1 MVDYRLGLDIGTNS
15 IGWCALELDGTGQPC
30 GILDLGVRIFPS
42 GRDPQTGTSLAVDR
56 RLARGARRNRD
67 RYLTRRDDLM
77 KTLVRLGL
85 MPADEAERKA
95 LENLDPYEL
104 RARGLD
110 GPLPPHHLG
119 RALFHLHQRRGFASN
134 RRTAGGGDEDSGRI
148 KAGVSRLHGLMAE
161 SGARTL
167 GEFLWF
173 RHRERR
179 SVRARLNGSGARAEY
194 DLYPD
199 RALVRAEFDALWT
212 AQRRFGLSLGD
223 EAADALRAV
232 MFRQRPLRRVDPGR
246 CTLDPVQERAPWAL
260 PLAQRSRIL
269 QELANLAVLRPG
281 LVTERLDAA
290 QRAVLLKEL
299 LRRPKLTFERA
310 RKLLGLPG
318 DLRFN
323 LEDARRDHLKG
334 DATAAVLSG
343 RRLFGARWHDFG
355 VDRQTEIV
363 ERLLD
368 EEDEEALA
376 AWLCRT
382 CGVSAETA
390 GAVAA
395 ALLPQGYCR
404 FGRGTLAALIPH
416 LEAGLTYSD
425 AARAIGRHHSDHRPE
440 GNRSRLPYYAV
451 VLPDAI
457 AGTGDPRDGRE
468 KRWGRIA
475 NPTIHIG
482 LNQLRRLVNALID
495 RWGKPR
501 EIVVELA
508 RELKLGFEQRQ
519 RREREQ
525 ADNRLAND
533 RRRDRLR
540 ELGLP
545 DSGFNVMKL
554 RLWEEL
560 NPTDEFARFCPYTG
574 ERISIA
580 MLFADPPQVDIDHI
594 LPFSKT
600 LDDGVANRVV
610 ALRAANRIKGNRTPW
625 EAFGTSPTINGI
637 AFDWA
642 AISERAEAMPRNKR
656 WRFQPD
662 AMERFEAEQDF
673 LARQLTDTA
682 YLSRLAHRYLGQI
695 VRSESVRVIPGR
707 LTEML
712 RGRWGLNAMLY
723 SSNRKLRTDHRHH
736 AIDAFVV
743 AVTSRSLLQ
752 RVARAADQERD
763 RLIVDLPDPYDGF
776 DHEEFRRRINGITV
790 SYRLDHGTGGRL
802 HAETAYGPVRDPVAE
817 GGYNLVAR
825 KPLASLNENQIGR
838 IRDLGLR
845 AEVQAFV
852 AAEKAEGRSLKDAL
866 ARFAERR
873 GIRRVRLLEKEE
885 DVVWIRDRSDRP
897 YKAYSPA
904 ENHRVE
910 IFALPDGRWRG
921 EGVTMF
927 DANRPGFEPRWRRD
941 HPDARLVMKVHKG
954 DLLRLDDG
962 DGERT
967 MVVRQLEV
975 KNGRLR
981 LSAHNEAGNLQRRHD
996 DGDDPF
1002 RWLIIS
1008 FDRLRQCGARLV
1020 NVDVTGRVHRT
1031 GAAE

>member
-1 MVDYRLGLDIGTNS
+1 MVDYRLGFDMGTNS
-15 IGWCALELDGTGQPC
+15 IGWCALELDGAGRPC
-30 GILDLGVRIFPS
+30 GVLDLGVRIFPS

-85 MPADEAERKA
+85 MPPDEAGRKA
-95 LENLDPYEL
+95 LESLDPYEL

-110 GPLPPHHLG
+110 GPLPPHHFG

-134 RRTAGGGDEDSGRI
+134 RRTSGGGDEDPGRI

-161 SGARTL
+161 SDARTL

-173 RHRERR
+173 RHRERH
-179 SVRARLNGSGARAEY
+179 SVRARLNGSGAKAEY

-212 AQRRFGLSLGD
+212 AQRGFGLPLGD

-232 MFRQRPLRRVDPGR
+232 MFRQRPLERVDPGR
-246 CTLDPVQERAPWAL
+246 CTLDPTQERAPWAL
-260 PLAQRSRIL
+260 PQAQRFRIL

-299 LRRPKLTFERA
+299 LRRPKLTFDRA

-343 RRLFGARWHDFG
+343 RRLFGARWHEFG

-368 EEDEEALA
+368 DEDEEGLA
-376 AWLCRT
+376 AWLGRT
-382 CGVSAETA
+382 CGVPAETA
-390 GAVAA
+390 GAVAGA
-395 ALLPQGYCR
+395 SLPQGYCR

-416 LEAGLTYSD
+416 LEAGLNYPD
-425 AARAIGRHHSDHRPE
+425 AVKAIGRHHSDHRPE
-440 GNRSRLPYYAV
+440 GNLPKLPYYAV
-451 VLPDAI
+451 VLPDAV

-468 KRWGRIA
+468 DRWGRIA

-501 EIVVELA
+501 EIVIELA
-508 RELKLGFEQRQ
+508 RELKLSFEQRQ
-519 RREREQ
+519 QHERKQTENK
-525 ADNRLAND
+525 AAND

-545 DSGFNVMKL
+545 DSGLNVMKL

-574 ERISIA
+574 QRISIA
-580 MLFADPPQVDIDHI
+580 TLFADPPQVDIDHV
-594 LPFSKT
+594 LPFSRT
-600 LDDGVANRVV
+600 LDDGAANRLV

-625 EAFGTSPTINGI
+625 EAFGTNPTINGI
-637 AFDWA
+637 AFDWP
-642 AISERAEAMPRNKR
+642 AIAERAEAMPRNKR

-662 AMERFEAEQDF
+662 AMERFEAERDF

-682 YLSRLAHRYLGQI
+682 YLSRLAHRYLGQV
-695 VRSESVRVIPGR
+695 VRPEAVWVIPGR

-712 RGRWGLNAMLY
+712 RGRWGLNAVLY

-736 AIDAFVV
+736 AIDAFVA

-752 RVARAADQERD
+752 KVAGAADQERD

-776 DHEEFRRRINGITV
+776 DHEEFRRQVNGITV

-802 HAETAYGPVRDPVAE
+802 HAETAYGAVQDPSAE

-825 KPLASLNENQIGR
+825 KPLASLNEKQVDR
-838 IRDLGLR
+838 IRSLELR

-852 AAEKAEGRSLKDAL
+852 AAEKAEGRGLKDAL
-866 ARFAERR
+866 ARFAEQR

-885 DVVWIRDRSDRP
+885 DVVWIRDRSGRA

-910 IFALPDGRWRG
+910 VYALPDGRWRG
-921 EGVTMF
+921 EGVTVF
-927 DANRPGFEPRWRRD
+927 DANQPGFEPRWRRD
-941 HPDARLVMKVHKG
+941 HPEARLVMKVHKG
-954 DLLRLDDG
+954 DLLRLEH
-962 DGERT
+962 DGEERA
-967 MVVRQLEV
+967 MRVWRLEV
-975 KNGRLR
+975 AAGRLR
-981 LSAHNEAGNLQRRHD
+981 IAGHNEAGNLQARHD
-996 DGDDPF
+996 DPGDPF
-1002 RWLIIS
+1002 RWLFLS
-1008 FDRLRQCGARLV
+1008 FDRLRQCGARPV
-1020 NVDVTGRVHRT
+1020 RVDEAGRLHDPGR
-1031 GAAE
+1031 AA